1 MGAAGAQAVR
11 GVSTGSCRGLGGQA
25 KACTAGPGDSP
36 APILPLP
43 PVLPG
48 AECAANG
55 RHAGQHT
62 GSEPGGAAG
71 TRPDILT
78 GSVCSFIVSLT
89 SDHEAINH
97 ASIVLKEHSSF
108 HLFLLLHLS
117 VDQSPASISLPC
129 TPHLWVCVSLSLA
142 VIVTKSTHAGVAQRV
157 ENGSSG
163 MLAPSGVRERGRQ
176 HVRFIGRGGRK
187 RGGGKRGGEGG
198 HIYRG

>member
-11 GVSTGSCRGLGGQA
+11 GVSTGSCRGLGVQA

-97 ASIVLKEHSSF
+97 ASSIVLKEHSSF
-108 HLFLLLHLS
+108 HLFFLLLHLS

-157 ENGSSG
+157 EKG
-163 MLAPSGVRERGRQ
+163 
-176 HVRFIGRGGRK
+176 
-187 RGGGKRGGEGG
+187 
-198 HIYRG
+198 